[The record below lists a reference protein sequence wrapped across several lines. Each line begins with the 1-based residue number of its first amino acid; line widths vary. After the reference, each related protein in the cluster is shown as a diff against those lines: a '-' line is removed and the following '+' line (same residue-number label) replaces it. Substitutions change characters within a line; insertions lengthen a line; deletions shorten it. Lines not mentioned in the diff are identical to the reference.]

1 MSIFIKNGKMYLTVN
16 EFVKNNYL
24 NLLIPLEENLSE
36 GIHADGKNGQKKH
49 FIKIDIPI
57 L

>member
-1 MSIFIKNGKMYLTVN
+1 MLFKLKHYHLTVN